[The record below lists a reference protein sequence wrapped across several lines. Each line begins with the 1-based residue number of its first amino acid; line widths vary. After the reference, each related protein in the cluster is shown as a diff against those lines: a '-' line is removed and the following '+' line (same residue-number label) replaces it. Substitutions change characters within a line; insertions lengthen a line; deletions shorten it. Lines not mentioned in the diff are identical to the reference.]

1 MWQQWVGILL
11 FSEKSHG
18 KQETEGNDC
27 ESTSEE
33 KWAQQICGIFEE
45 VWMCRQDNV
54 YKSDRYD
61 KSCVYSCTYSTKQ
74 KKRNS
79 TRDVIL
85 GNTAKRKRIRYRF
98 GIPSKSLSGFRST
111 RGRGIANPFLFIVQE
126 LRLLL
131 QFITANALSEISTFY
146 PWNQL
151 CSGCICVVLDTAE
164 FYRRNKSVL
173 FRDGRCG

>member
-1 MWQQWVGILL
+1 MIANQPVKKSGHSKFAE
-11 FSEKSHG
+11 FSKRCGCADRTTFIKAIGMTSHAYTVVRTVQS
-18 KQETEGNDC
+18 K
-27 ESTSEE
+27 
-33 KWAQQICGIFEE
+33 
-45 VWMCRQDNV
+45 
-54 YKSDRYD
+54 
-61 KSCVYSCTYSTKQ
+61 